1 MPDSVYD
8 ACNNPITNPQEI
20 ANKFVEHFENVPN
33 KSRSKVKSSKKH
45 YLDYMDKVPVCKKNY
60 TVLHNASIEDIYSLI
75 KSNRSPGPLQIP
87 NYFLKMISHKLA
99 PPLTNAINKSLECGP
114 KYT

>member
-1 MPDSVYD
+1 MPDSVYN

-45 YLDYMDKVPVCKKNY
+45 YLDYMDKVPVCKKTTLY
-60 TVLHNASIEDIYSLI
+60 YIMPQLKISI
-75 KSNRSPGPLQIP
+75 
-87 NYFLKMISHKLA
+87 A
-99 PPLTNAINKSLECGP
+99 
-114 KYT
+114 